1 MTYRIENRRS
11 CKFAFMLSAAIGIA
25 FMTGLSGT
33 KALAETVELTI
44 AHFAAPTHPVAQ
56 WIVGWTK
63 DMEAKSNGKLKFNII
78 PGAQLG
84 PITKYYDIARRGQA
98 DITWFLHGGTPGRFP
113 LTELSNLPFMFCSGE
128 HATKVLNDPEL
139 RKKYFD
145 AEHKGVKVLQLHA
158 HVPGQIWMANKPIK
172 TVADFRGTAIR
183 PASRTIGAFVSELGA
198 KPVGLP
204 PNALAENMQKG
215 TIDGTF
221 MDYVAGTF
229 AFKLGPVTKHI
240 TDMYSYTAS
249 LGFIMNQ
256 DAWNKLSPEL
266 KKVIEDSLKNKEKAV
281 GGSWDNLDAKAKA
294 VLQKGGTT
302 ISKMSPDDFKKL
314 KAVGDKVTKKWV
326 AGLDA
331 KGLPASKALAD
342 IKAVAARTKASSTDF
357 CVD

>member
-1 MTYRIENRRS
+1 MI
-11 CKFAFMLSAAIGIA
+11 AALGVALTTGIGNTRA
-25 FMTGLSGT
+25 S
-33 KALAETVELTI
+33 AETVELTI
-44 AHFAAPTHPVAQ
+44 AHFAAPTYPVSQ
-56 WIVGWTK
+56 WIVEWTK

-78 PGAQLG
+78 PSAQLG

-98 DITWFLHGGTPGRFP
+98 DITWFLHGGTPGRFQ
-113 LTELSNLPFMFCSGE
+113 LTEISNLPFLFCSGE

-145 AEHKGVKVLQLHA
+145 AEHQGVKVLQLHA

-172 TVADFRGTAIR
+172 TVEDFRGTAIR

-229 AFKLGPVTKHI
+229 AFKLGPVTKNI

-256 DAWNKLSPEL
+256 DSWNKLSPEL
-266 KKVIEDSLKNKEKAV
+266 KKVIADSIEGKEKAV

-294 VLQKGGTT
+294 VLTKGGTT
-302 ISKMSPDDFKKL
+302 ISKMSPEEFKKL
-314 KAVGDKVTKKWV
+314 KAVGDVVAQKWV
-326 AGLDA
+326 AALDA
-331 KGLPASKALAD
+331 KGLPGSQALAD
-342 IKAVAARTKASSTDF
+342 IKAAAAKAKATSMDL